1 GFPGDRPPLLLLDS
15 LVAYPALERLT
26 WDVTRE
32 LHGEAAP
39 KKGVS
44 SPPPEPPPVTR
55 GGLIGKTGCAGKSP
69 RANRG
74 ESDGFLGPPGAR
86 KPKGAGGARSK
97 QRQAE
102 PPALALPRLRAEG
115 PQHHPV
121 ARRDLAAARQELP
134 EPLLPLRVHR

>member
-1 GFPGDRPPLLLLDS
+1 MLCMKRCPCRESDLLQQPPQRLCVLGAEHPVNLRVEHARDSGIWRTPTRSRPGSWSFQTCKDGVPSSSSFARRRRVPASRQGFPGDRPPLLLLDS

-55 GGLIGKTGCAGKSP
+55 GGLIG
-69 RANRG
+69 
-74 ESDGFLGPPGAR
+74 
-86 KPKGAGGARSK
+86 
-97 QRQAE
+97 
-102 PPALALPRLRAEG
+102 
-115 PQHHPV
+115 
-121 ARRDLAAARQELP
+121 
-134 EPLLPLRVHR
+134 